1 MFCVGFFQVY
11 YLNSKRLLSQNDMTA
26 INNQS
31 NEYVVSMASE
41 ASSLS
46 LQPDSEFKFRPVS
59 HDTSTV
65 HVPTNVYDR
74 CKYIKKTCNITW
86 LFDIS
91 VDETRR
97 KTWPT

>member
-1 MFCVGFFQVY
+1 MLFCFFQVY

-74 CKYIKKTCNITW
+74 CKYIKSSCNITW

-91 VDETRR
+91 GDETRR